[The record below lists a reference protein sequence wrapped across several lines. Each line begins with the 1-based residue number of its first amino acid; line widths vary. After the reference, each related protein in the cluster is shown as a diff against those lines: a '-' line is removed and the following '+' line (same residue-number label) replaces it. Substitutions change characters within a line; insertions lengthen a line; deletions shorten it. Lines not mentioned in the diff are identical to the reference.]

1 MIEIFLI
8 QLADRCVQAAIVAA
22 LVLVLRLLF
31 DRLQVPKKYICLL
44 WLLPFVCMLIPWRIE
59 SRFSLMPQL
68 FAESPKSAHKN
79 DTDLTNDAPDPNDG
93 IFLPSAADGSQNGET
108 VAYPVLPNTDAPFVP
123 AGHADL
129 EASDMDAQR
138 SPEIPSSILPTS
150 ANKHTQALW
159 PYLFC
164 FVWGAGFLILFLR
177 SILSYRKLKNRLCG
191 SVPLYGHEN
200 VCLADHIGSPFVL
213 GFLRPRIYLPSSM
226 EASAV
231 RPVVE
236 HEQAHIARKDYLFK
250 PLAYLVTSIYWF
262 HPMLWLAYHYW
273 IADMEMACDEAAVLR
288 LGEDLR
294 GKYAE
299 TLLALSAKRGRLE
312 GIPLT
317 FSENNIRGRIQNIV
331 KRKRP
336 LMFSVGFAVIVFIAL
351 GVICLCGPSKGTAA
365 TGTTADRGIDG
376 RPEDGSLAVS
386 GIDGSP
392 EDDSSAVSGIDGSP
406 EDDSSAVSGIDHGPA
421 DDDSSGSDISPSDTG
436 AQVQLIASL
445 LDMWYVEAGS
455 ASLCRYAIT
464 DLDHNGRLEILT
476 AKKNADA
483 SYTDYKYWE
492 INETFD
498 GLERLSA
505 DSPDGLGPNIWV
517 RPDDTAPL
525 LSAYYDAQTGYYYY
539 VFRVQTGSFRESV
552 LALSLQNG
560 TIQEELL
567 AYKNVAQN
575 GQDLTVS
582 IMNADGTPLTEAQYQ
597 TISDTTLGADM
608 TPLTFT
614 VCWQDMRLLK
624 DETADGLTAR
634 LQRSQERF
642 RIWDAM
648 ESCEWEFIVGSPC
661 DPAESGWNLSGI
673 EDAQE
678 EEVFR
683 NLRGQTPDKT
693 RTFLLGSTEH
703 YTLYGRGDFNSMLLQ
718 YGKTYAEIR
727 YPYTSNYMTPL
738 SIVEYDYD
746 GDSSPELAI
755 KFNIFHGTGM
765 SKDSLLIADINDA
778 GELNVYQFLAS
789 DFALLLRSYLSSAT
803 IDGNIDGFLIAQV
816 DGVQAGEPVPKDHFL
831 NTVSIGDILDI
842 SLQNDGMILLKAA
855 IQFYAEE
862 GASAMADYN
871 GSTICA
877 EIRYFGDGIFLLG
890 SHYIEIVPTR

>member
-1 MIEIFLI
+1 MIEFFLI
-8 QLADRCVQAAIVAA
+8 QLMDRCVQSAIVAA
-22 LVLVLRLLF
+22 LVLILRLLF

-68 FAESPKSAHKN
+68 FSESPKSAHKN
-79 DTDLTNDAPDPNDG
+79 DTNVTNDIPGPIDE
-93 IFLPSAADGSQNGET
+93 IFLSSAADDSQNSET
-108 VAYPVLPNTDAPFVP
+108 VTYPVSPNTGAPFVP
-123 AGHADL
+123 DGHTDL
-129 EASDMDAQR
+129 EDSNMDALG
-138 SPEIPSSILPTS
+138 SPENPSSLLPTS
-150 ANKHTQALW
+150 AKKHNQALW

-191 SVPLYGHEN
+191 SVPIRGHEN

-262 HPMLWLAYHYW
+262 HPMLWLTYHYW

-294 GKYAE
+294 GEYAE

-336 LMFSVGFAVIVFIAL
+336 LMISVGFAVIVFIAL
-351 GVICLCGPSKGTAA
+351 GVICLCGPSKREAA
-365 TGTTADRGIDG
+365 TDTAADRGNNG
-376 RPEDGSLAVS
+376 GSAVS
-386 GIDGSP
+386 GNDGGP
-392 EDDSSAVSGIDGSP
+392 EDDDSSAVSGNDSRPENNDG
-406 EDDSSAVSGIDHGPA
+406 SAVSGNDGGSA
-421 DDDSSGSDISPSDTG
+421 DGDNNGTDMSPSDTG
-436 AQVQLIASL
+436 AQIQLIASL
-445 LDMWYVEAGS
+445 LDTWYVEADS
-455 ASLCRYAIT
+455 ASLCRYAVT
-464 DLDHNGRLEILT
+464 DLDHNGRLEVLT
-476 AKKNADA
+476 AKKNAAA
-483 SYTDYKYWE
+483 SYTDYEYWE
-492 INETFD
+492 INEAFD

-505 DSPDGLGPNIWV
+505 NCPDGLGPNIWV

-539 VFRVQTGSFRESV
+539 VFRVQAGSFRESV

-560 TIQEELL
+560 TIHEELL
-567 AYKNVAQN
+567 AYKNIAQN
-575 GQDLTVS
+575 GQDLKVTV
-582 IMNADGTPLTEAQYQ
+582 MNADGTPLTEAQYQ

-614 VCWQDMRLLK
+614 VCWQDMTLLK

-661 DPAESGWNLSGI
+661 DPAESGWNLSDI

-678 EEVFR
+678 EEIFR

-693 RTFLLGSTEH
+693 RTYLLGSTEH
-703 YTLYGRGDFNSMLLQ
+703 YTLYGKGDFNSMLLQ

-778 GELNVYQFLAS
+778 DELNVYQFLAS
-789 DFALLLRSYLSSAT
+789 DFALLLRPYLSSVN
-803 IDGNIDGFLIAQV
+803 IDGDLDGFLIAQV
-816 DGVQAGEPVPKDHFL
+816 DGVQAGEPVSKDHFL
-831 NTVSIGDILDI
+831 NAVSVGDVLDI
-842 SLQNDGMILLKAA
+842 SLQNDGLILFKAA

-862 GASAMADYN
+862 GATAMAVYN
-871 GSTICA
+871 GSTISA
-877 EIRYFGDGIFLLG
+877 GIRYFDDGVFLLG
-890 SHYIEIVPTR
+890 DHYIEVVLTR